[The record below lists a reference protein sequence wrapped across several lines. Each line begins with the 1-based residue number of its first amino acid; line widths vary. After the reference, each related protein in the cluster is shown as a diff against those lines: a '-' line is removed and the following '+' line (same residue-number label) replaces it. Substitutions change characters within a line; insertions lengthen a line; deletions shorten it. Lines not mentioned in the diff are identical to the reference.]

1 MKKQFTNSKQ
11 VVDPGT
17 LNLFKGLCS
26 RMVEAFEEIDS
37 LCTEESIPKP

>member
-1 MKKQFTNSKQ
+1 MKKQVANSKE

-26 RMVEAFEEIDS
+26 RMAEAF
-37 LCTEESIPKP
+37 